1 MKYVLVYTNVIYKNY
16 SYVVKLMKI
25 TRQDKEIVN
34 IKLILQ
40 ELCMILLYN
49 CVFYKVLNTLFYR
62 HRIIVR
68 G

>member
-1 MKYVLVYTNVIYKNY
+1 
-16 SYVVKLMKI
+16 MKI

-34 IKLILQ
+34 MKLVLQ

-49 CVFYKVLNTLFYR
+49 CVFYKVPNTPFYR
-62 HRIIVR
+62 HRIIVE